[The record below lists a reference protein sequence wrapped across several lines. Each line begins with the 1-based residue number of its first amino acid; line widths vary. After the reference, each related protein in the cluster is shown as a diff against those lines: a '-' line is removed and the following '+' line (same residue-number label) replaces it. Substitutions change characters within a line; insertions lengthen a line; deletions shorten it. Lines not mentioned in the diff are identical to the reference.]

1 MTQPLL
7 LASGN
12 AKKIAELRPLLEP
25 LGVELLGLSDLAGR
39 GLPEV
44 GEIVEDGDTFAAN
57 AAIKAVQAATKTGL
71 WAIGEDSGL
80 CVDALDGR
88 PGVYSARYSGSPPDF
103 ADATD
108 ERNNAKL
115 IEELTGVP
123 DDRRGAGYVCHITL
137 ADSGGTVRAEAEASC
152 RGRIGHEP
160 RGEHGFGYDP
170 YFVVPEYH
178 RTFAEL
184 GGTVKKALSHRGRA
198 LATFLPRLRAALAD
212 G

>member
-25 LGVELLGLSDLAGR
+25 LGVELIGLSELAAR

-57 AAIKAVQAATKTGL
+57 AAIKARQAAARTGL
-71 WAIGEDSGL
+71 RAIGEDSGL
-80 CVDALDGR
+80 CVDALGGR
-88 PGVYSARYSGSPPDF
+88 PGVYSARYSGTPPDF

-108 ERNNAKL
+108 DRNNAKL
-115 IEELTGVP
+115 IEELSGVP
-123 DDRRGAGYVCHITL
+123 DEKRGAGYVCHITL
-137 ADSGGTVRAEAEASC
+137 ADPAGEIRADAEASC

-184 GGTVKKALSHRGRA
+184 GPAVKKALSHRGRA
-198 LATFLPRLRAALAD
+198 LAKFLPQLRRALS
-212 G
+212 

>member
-1 MTQPLL
+1 MSEPLV

-12 AKKIAELRPLLEP
+12 AKKIAELRPLLAGI
-25 LGVELLGLSDLAGR
+25 GVELIGLSDLAGR

-57 AAIKAVQAATKTGL
+57 AAIKARQAAGRTGL
-71 WAIGEDSGL
+71 RAIGEDSGL
-80 CVDALDGR
+80 CVDALGGR
-88 PGVYSARYSGSPPDF
+88 PGVFSARYSGSPPDF
-103 ADATD
+103 ADAGD
-108 ERNNAKL
+108 DRNNAKL
-115 IEELTGVP
+115 IEELGGVP
-123 DDRRGAGYVCHITL
+123 DEKRGAGYVCHITL
-137 ADSGGTVRAEAEASC
+137 ADPSGELLAEATGTC

-184 GGTVKKALSHRGRA
+184 GPVVKKAISHRGRA
-198 LATFLPRLRAALAD
+198 LAEFLPTLRAALRK
-212 G
+212 

>member
-1 MTQPLL
+1 MSEPLL

-12 AKKIAELRPLLEP
+12 AKKIAELRPLLAP
-25 LGVELLGLSDLAGR
+25 LGVELIGLSELAAR

-57 AAIKAVQAATKTGL
+57 ASIKARQAAAKTGL
-71 WAIGEDSGL
+71 LSVGEDSGL
-80 CVDALDGR
+80 CVDALEGR
-88 PGVYSARYSGSPPDF
+88 PGVYSARYSGTPPDF

-108 ERNNAKL
+108 DRNNAKL
-115 IEELTGVP
+115 LEELDGVP
-123 DDRRGAGYVCHITL
+123 DVKRGAGYVCHITL
-137 ADSGGTVRAEAEASC
+137 ADPSGEILAEATGTC

-184 GGTVKKALSHRGRA
+184 GPVVKKAISHRGRA
-198 LATFLPRLRAALAD
+198 LAAFLPRVRAALQP
-212 G
+212 